1 MMFDESF
8 FVAVSFFTV
17 IGAFIYLK
25 LPSKLMQALDEKAA
39 EIAKELV
46 DAKAL
51 REEAEKVLADYEDQR
66 KQAEAQAEKIIA
78 DAKNMA
84 EKTAAESRIAMQ
96 AAMERRSKQAEEK
109 IARAQESLEKE
120 LRAGITA
127 LAVDA
132 AAHLVATGMSDD
144 TAQKLVDENI
154 AQLSDRLN

>member
-1 MMFDESF
+1 MFDESF

-25 LPSKLMQALDEKAA
+25 LPSKLMQTLDEKSA
-39 EIAKELV
+39 EIAKELD

-51 REEAEKVLADYEDQR
+51 RAEAEKVLADYEAQR
-66 KQAEAQAEKIIA
+66 KQAETQAEQIIA

-84 EKTAAESRIAMQ
+84 EKTAAEASEAMQ

-120 LRAGITA
+120 VRAAITA
-127 LAVDA
+127 LAIDA
-132 AAHLVATGMSDD
+132 AAHLVADSMSDD
-144 TAQKLVDENI
+144 MAQKLVDDNI
-154 AQLSDRLN
+154 AELADRLN

>member
-1 MMFDESF
+1 MFDESF

-25 LPSKLMQALDEKAA
+25 LPSKLMQTLDEKSA
-39 EIAKELV
+39 EISKELD

-51 REEAEKVLADYEDQR
+51 RAEAEKVLADYEAQR
-66 KQAEAQAEKIIA
+66 KQAETQAEQIIA

-84 EKTAAESRIAMQ
+84 EKTAAEAGEAMQ

-120 LRAGITA
+120 VRAAITA
-127 LAVDA
+127 LAIDA
-132 AAHLVATGMSDD
+132 AAHLVADGMSDD
-144 TAQKLVDENI
+144 MAQKLVDDNI
-154 AQLSDRLN
+154 AELADRLN

>member
-1 MMFDESF
+1 MFDESF

-25 LPSKLMQALDEKAA
+25 LPSKLMQTLDEKSA
-39 EIAKELV
+39 EIAKELD

-51 REEAEKVLADYEDQR
+51 RAEAEKVLADYEAQR
-66 KQAEAQAEKIIA
+66 KQAETQAEQIIA

-84 EKTAAESRIAMQ
+84 EKTAAEASEAMQ

-120 LRAGITA
+120 VRAAITA
-127 LAVDA
+127 LAIDA
-132 AAHLVATGMSDD
+132 AAHLVADGMSDD
-144 TAQKLVDENI
+144 MAQKLVDDNI
-154 AQLSDRLN
+154 VELADRLN

>member
-1 MMFDESF
+1 MFDESF

-25 LPSKLMQALDEKAA
+25 LPSKLMQALDEKSA
-39 EIAKELV
+39 EIAKELD

-51 REEAEKVLADYEDQR
+51 RAEAEKVLADYEEQR

-78 DAKNMA
+78 EAKNMA

-120 LRAGITA
+120 VRAAISA

-132 AAHLVATGMSDD
+132 AAHLAATGLSDD
-144 TAQKLVDENI
+144 TAQKLVDDNI
-154 AQLSDRLN
+154 AELADRLN

>member
-1 MMFDESF
+1 MFDESF

-25 LPSKLMQALDEKAA
+25 LPSKLMLALDEKSA
-39 EIAKELV
+39 EIAKELD

-51 REEAEKVLADYEDQR
+51 RAEAEKVLADYEEQR

-78 DAKNMA
+78 EAKNMA
-84 EKTAAESRIAMQ
+84 EKNAAESRIAVQ

-109 IARAQESLEKE
+109 IARAQESLEKV
-120 LRAGITA
+120 RAAISA

-132 AAHLVATGMSDD
+132 AAHLAATGMSDD
-144 TAQKLVDENI
+144 TAQKLVDDNI
-154 AQLSDRLN
+154 AELATA

>member
-1 MMFDESF
+1 MGSEMCIRDRKS
-8 FVAVSFFTV
+8 
-17 IGAFIYLK
+17 
-25 LPSKLMQALDEKAA
+25 A
-39 EIAKELV
+39 EIAKELD

-51 REEAEKVLADYEDQR
+51 RAEAEKVLADYEEQR

-78 DAKNMA
+78 EAKNMA

-120 LRAGITA
+120 VRAAISA

-132 AAHLVATGMSDD
+132 AAHLAATGMSDD
-144 TAQKLVDENI
+144 TAQKLVDDNI
-154 AQLSDRLN
+154 AELADRLN